1 MPGLNRYECEMKYRF
16 TTRTFRKLS
25 QLLFLLLFFVL
36 FRKTDYSGSDTLPYA
51 VNLFFRWDPL
61 VAATVTLAARK
72 VILLLL
78 PSLFVVLLTVVMGRV
93 FCGWVCPMGTLLDL
107 LDKGI
112 HPPGNP
118 TIRLRKMK
126 YLVLI
131 VLLVSS
137 LFSLQL
143 IGFLDPFSLLV
154 RGAAFSID
162 PMFNWLT
169 TGFFNTIYSHAPA
182 FADRVTEPVYTI
194 LKNGLLPFRQ
204 SFYFLSTLS
213 LMILIAIGAM
223 EKLGKRF
230 WCRNLCPLGALLAVF
245 SRWSF
250 FRRIPAASCRNC
262 PQCAPNCRMNAFD
275 PDNGKLHHEECNLC
289 MDCVDDCL
297 NQSPRFAFTGRNN
310 HVPVDLSRRAFVG
323 SALAG
328 MALPVAAKVGA
339 ISRVPHPLLLRPPG
353 VKNETDFLSLCVRCG
368 ECMKVCI
375 ENALQPCFFES
386 GYQGMFSP
394 RLVPRLGYCEFNCTL
409 CGQVCPT
416 GAIPKLLLPAK
427 QKAVIGIAV
436 FDVNRCLP
444 YANGIPCMVCEE
456 HCPTSKKAIL
466 FRDKT
471 VLNRKGEE
479 LVVKQPY
486 VVEEL
491 CIGCGICEN
500 KCPLPGASAI
510 RVLTANKGT
519 GGFSDGYG

>member
-1 MPGLNRYECEMKYRF
+1 MKYRP
-16 TTRTFRKLS
+16 TARTFRKLS
-25 QLLFLLLFFVL
+25 QFLFLVLFLVL
-36 FRKTDYSGSDTLPYA
+36 FRKTDYSGSDVLPYA
-51 VNLFFRWDPL
+51 VNIFFRWDPL
-61 VAATVTLAARK
+61 VAATVMLAAGK

-78 PSLFVVLLTVVMGRV
+78 PSLFVILLTVLLGRV
-93 FCGWVCPMGTLLDL
+93 FCGWICPMGTLLDL

-112 HPPGNP
+112 CPAPQP
-118 TIRLRKMK
+118 TVRLRKIK
-126 YLVLI
+126 YLLLI
-131 VLLVSS
+131 ALLFSS

-169 TGFFNTIYSHAPA
+169 TGFFDTIYAHAPA
-182 FADRVTEPVYTI
+182 LADHITEPVYTV
-194 LKNGLLPFRQ
+194 LKQGLLPFRQ
-204 SFYFLSTLS
+204 SFYYLSTLS
-213 LMILIAIGAM
+213 LVILIAIGAM

-230 WCRNLCPLGALLAVF
+230 WCRNLCPLGAMLAVF

-250 FRRIPAASCRNC
+250 FRRIPAISCNDC

-275 PDNGKLHHEECNLC
+275 PETGRLDHKECNLC

-297 NQSPRFAFTGRNN
+297 NQSPRFAFTRRKNN
-310 HVPVDLSRRAFVG
+310 AKVDMGRRAFLG

-328 MALPVAAKVGA
+328 IALPVAAKVNAG
-339 ISRVPHPLLLRPPG
+339 SRTPNPFLLRPPG
-353 VKNETDFLSLCVRCG
+353 VENEEDFLSRCVRCG

-386 GYQGMFSP
+386 GYPGMFSP
-394 RLVPRLGYCEFNCTL
+394 RLLPRLGYCEFNCTL

-416 GAIPKLLLPAK
+416 GAIPQLKLQAK

-456 HCPTSKKAIL
+456 HCPTSEKAIL
-466 FRDKT
+466 FRDKL
-471 VLNRKGEE
+471 VMNRKGKQ
-479 LVVKQPY
+479 VMIKQPY
-486 VVEEL
+486 VIESL

-510 RVLTANKGT
+510 RVMTSGVNAAEG
-519 GGFSDGYG
+519 GYGG

>member
-1 MPGLNRYECEMKYRF
+1 MKYRP
-16 TTRTFRKLS
+16 TTRTFRRLS
-25 QLLFLLLFFVL
+25 QLSFLILFFVL

-61 VAATVTLAARK
+61 VAATVMLATRK
-72 VILLLL
+72 VILILL
-78 PSLFVVLLTVVMGRV
+78 PSLFVILLTVILGRV
-93 FCGWVCPMGTLLDL
+93 FCGWICPMGTLLDW

-112 HPPGNP
+112 HPQKHPAVH
-118 TIRLRKMK
+118 LRKIK
-126 YLVLI
+126 YLLLI
-131 VLLVSS
+131 VLLISS
-137 LFSLQL
+137 AFSLQL

-162 PMFNWLT
+162 PMLNWFF
-169 TGFFNTIYSHAPA
+169 TGFFDTIYAHAPA
-182 FADRVTEPVYTI
+182 VADHVTEPIYSV

-204 SFYFLSTLS
+204 SYYFLSSFS
-213 LMILIAIGAM
+213 LIILIVIGAL

-250 FRRIPAASCRNC
+250 FRRIPATSCKNC
-262 PQCAPNCRMNAFD
+262 PKCAPNCRMNAFD
-275 PDNGKLHHEECNLC
+275 PDTGKLHHEECNLC
-289 MDCVDDCL
+289 MDCVDDCV
-297 NQSPRFAFTGRNN
+297 NQSPRFAFTKRNN
-310 HVPVDLSRRAFVG
+310 PVPVDLSRRAFVG

-328 MALPVAAKVGA
+328 IALPVVAKVNAEGR
-339 ISRVPHPLLLRPPG
+339 IPHPLLLRPPG
-353 VKNETDFLSLCVRCG
+353 VENELEFLSRCVRCG

-416 GAIPKLLLPAK
+416 GAIPRLTLPAK

-436 FDVNRCLP
+436 FDINRCLP

-466 FRDKT
+466 FRDKL
-471 VLNRKGEE
+471 VVNRMGEQA
-479 LVVKQPY
+479 LVKQPY
-486 VVEEL
+486 VREDR

-500 KCPLPGASAI
+500 KCPLPGESAI
-510 RVLTANKGT
+510 RVFTTNRDNT
-519 GGFSDGYG
+519 GADEGYSG